1 MYIFVESGLF
11 EVALVTVRKLNRLS
25 ELAIGRSNLERSW
38 YFSIGISQ
46 DLKLVYH
53 DGKGYIFVG
62 KLWVFRTRSLSPV

>member
-11 EVALVTVRKLNRLS
+11 EVALVTVRKINRLS
-25 ELAIGRSNLERSW
+25 ELGRSNLERSW

-53 DGKGYIFVG
+53 YGKGYIFVG